1 MKKRIILENFSN
13 ALERLE
19 EAVNK
24 AQTELEIDGAIQR
37 FEFTFEQAWKSLKKF
52 LEDEGI
58 MCNSPKSC
66 LKEAYAV
73 GFIDN
78 EQIWLNMLTDRN
90 KSVHIYDMATSREI
104 FKNIKR
110 FYVKELKVLKQKLA
124 ERMN

>member
-110 FYVKELKVLKQKLA
+110 FYVQEFKALKQKLT
-124 ERMN
+124 ERMG

>member
-19 EAVNK
+19 EAVNE

-37 FEFTFEQAWKSLKKF
+37 FEFTFEQAWKSIKKF

-58 MCNSPKSC
+58 ICRSPKSC

-73 GFIDN
+73 GFINN
-78 EQIWLNMLTDRN
+78 EQIWLKMLTDRN
-90 KSVHIYDMATSREI
+90 RSVHIYDMETSREV
-104 FKNIKR
+104 FENIKR
-110 FYVKELKVLKQKLA
+110 FYVQELKALKQKLIS
-124 ERMN
+124 RMD

>member
-19 EAVNK
+19 EAVNE

>member
-1 MKKRIILENFSN
+1 MRKRIILENFSN

-110 FYVKELKVLKQKLA
+110 FYVKELKALKQKLA
-124 ERMN
+124 ERMS

>member
-1 MKKRIILENFSN
+1 MRKRIILENFSN

-90 KSVHIYDMATSREI
+90 KSVHIYDMTTSREI
-104 FKNIKR
+104 FKNIKG
-110 FYVKELKVLKQKLA
+110 FYVKEFKALKQKLA
-124 ERMN
+124 ERMD